1 MAQEQSNERR
11 LDVPDDRAWQERFW
25 TVQRA
30 AWVLMA
36 LFILAA
42 LFGAT
47 GKGGPLA
54 SASAATP
61 DGTLEY
67 PRITRWQSAE
77 DVIVRLPDS
86 AAGDI
91 ELLVSPK
98 FAEVYSIDSIVPQ
111 PSQSEA
117 TSQGHLFT
125 FDATGNGPKEI
136 ILHVTAGKPA
146 FGRPVDV
153 RIGRSVARVRV
164 TVLP

>member
-1 MAQEQSNERR
+1 MAQEQSKERR

-25 TVQRA
+25 TVQRV

-54 SASAATP
+54 SASAQTP
-61 DGTLEY
+61 DGTIDY

-77 DVIVRLPDS
+77 DVIIRLPPATS
-86 AAGDI
+86 GEV
-91 ELLVSPK
+91 ELLVSPG
-98 FAEVYSIDSIVPQ
+98 FAKVYSIDSIVPQ
-111 PSQSEA
+111 PSKSTTTPA
-117 TSQGHLFT
+117 GHMFT
-125 FDATGNGPKEI
+125 FAAAGGGPKEI
-136 ILHVTAGKPA
+136 VLNVTAGKPA
-146 FGRPVDV
+146 IAQPVDV
-153 RIGRSVARVRV
+153 HIGRSAAHIRV

>member
-1 MAQEQSNERR
+1 MAKDQNREQTLE
-11 LDVPDDRAWQERFW
+11 VADDRAWQERFW
-25 TVQRA
+25 TVQRVG
-30 AWVLMA
+30 WLVMA

-91 ELLVSPK
+91 ELLVSPE
-98 FAEVYSIDSIVPQ
+98 FAEVYSVDSIVPQ

-117 TSQGHLFT
+117 TSEGHLFT
-125 FDATGNGPKEI
+125 FAATGKGPKEI

-146 FGRPVDV
+146 FGQPVDV
-153 RIGRSVARVRV
+153 RIGQSVARIRV